1 MKIYELVSELSK
13 LPAGAEVEF
22 ATLVTADEYNSSPIV
37 DYDDDPLSRRIAG
50 PITDVDVVSDDLV
63 ILHL

>member
-1 MKIYELVSELSK
+1 MQVYELITELSK

-22 ATLVTADEYNSSPIV
+22 STLVTADEYNSSPIV
-37 DYDDDPLSRRIAG
+37 DYDDGPLSHRIAG